1 MRIERECVR
10 ACMPEPLMIVFIPR
24 NWLHLS
30 IRKAA
35 AAAEAPLSL
44 RRTAALRSIGRWR
57 FVSH

>member
-1 MRIERECVR
+1 
-10 ACMPEPLMIVFIPR
+10 MPEPLMIVFIPR

-30 IRKAA
+30 IRQAA